1 MTVKNG
7 QAPQILSMRY
17 QSGAL
22 SAQDLEVL
30 TFEELRAMRAATESS
45 PVIRADFHVLASCTD
60 GNGRLR
66 VDFEAHPFGAG
77 DLAWIRPGWTHRWD
91 DISDVQGSLVL
102 LRPEFV
108 STAIIGADP
117 PGMLVSPMS
126 KTTPLIT
133 EAIEHLRREYA
144 AVASDPIPDS
154 TRILRNLLEVILLR
168 ARAGQHYRTTGEVF
182 DAFARAVETHHHE
195 TRELSWYAAQLG
207 YSTRTLTRAAHA
219 AAGMSA
225 KQFID
230 DRVILESKRLLV
242 HGNLTTTEC
251 ARRLGFDD
259 PANFAKFFRTR
270 TATSPGRFKSATT

>member
-7 QAPQILSMRY
+7 QERQILPMRY
-17 QSGAL
+17 ESGAL
-22 SAQDLEVL
+22 SALGLEIL
-30 TFEELRAMRAATESS
+30 TFEELRTMRAGTESS

-66 VDFEAHPFGAG
+66 VDFAAHPFGAG

-91 DISDVQGSLVL
+91 DITDVQGSLVL

-133 EAIEHLRREYA
+133 EAIEHLRSEYA
-144 AVASDPIPDS
+144 AVEIDPLLDS
-154 TRILRNLLEVILLR
+154 ARILRNLLEVILLR
-168 ARAGQHYRTTGEVF
+168 TRAGQHFRATGEVF
-182 DAFARAVETHHHE
+182 DAFARAVEAHHHE
-195 TRELSWYAAQLG
+195 SRELSWYASELG
-207 YSTRTLTRAAHA
+207 YSARTLSRASHA

-230 DRVILESKRLLV
+230 DRVILEAKRLLV
-242 HGNLTTTEC
+242 HGDLTTTEC

-270 TATSPGRFKSATT
+270 TATSPGRFKAAA